1 VQAFSVWSPPG
12 GTLGR
17 IVAEA
22 GERARLLAGDARE
35 LERRAEQALA
45 APPFAAALRGETVA
59 VIAEVKRRS
68 PSKGDIAPGLSA
80 VDQAIAYE
88 RGGAVAVSV
97 LTEPQ
102 HFGGSLDDLA
112 AVRSRV
118 TLPLLRK
125 DFIVDRLQLVE
136 ARGAGAS
143 AVLLIARAL
152 APETLVALAEE
163 ARALSLET
171 LIEVRDRAE
180 LARALDAGADA
191 IGINN
196 RDLETLV
203 IDETTSLRLLPL
215 VPSDRPAVAESGMR
229 TREDVERVAAAGA
242 DAVLVGSSLSGVADP
257 AGAVAAL
264 ATVRTVERRRG
275 VA

>member
-22 GERARLLAGDARE
+22 GERARLLAGDAHE
-35 LERRAEQALA
+35 LERRAEQAPA
-45 APPFAAALRGETVA
+45 APPFATALRGETVA

-80 VDQAIAYE
+80 ADQAIAYE
-88 RGGAVAVSV
+88 RGGAAAVSV

-152 APETLVALAEE
+152 APETLLTLAEE

-171 LIEVRDRAE
+171 LIEVRDAAE
-180 LARALDAGADA
+180 LVRALDAGADV

-196 RDLETLV
+196 RDLESLV
-203 IDETTSLRLLPL
+203 IDASTSLRLLPH
-215 VPSDRPAVAESGMR
+215 VPPDRPAVAESGMR

-264 ATVRTVERRRG
+264 ATVRRVERRRG
-275 VA
+275 VE

>member
-1 VQAFSVWSPPG
+1 MQAFSVWSPPG
-12 GTLGR
+12 GTLGG

-22 GERARLLAGDARE
+22 GERARLLASGARD
-35 LERRAEQALA
+35 LERRAADAPA
-45 APPFAAALRGETVA
+45 APPFAAALRRDTVA

-68 PSKGDIAPGLSA
+68 PSRGDIAPGLSA
-80 VDQAIAYE
+80 VDQALAYE
-88 RGGAVAVSV
+88 RGGAAAVSV
-97 LTEPQ
+97 LTEPK

-112 AVRSRV
+112 AVRARV
-118 TLPLLRK
+118 ALPLLRK
-125 DFIVDRLQLVE
+125 DFIVDRLQLLE
-136 ARGAGAS
+136 ARAAGAS

-152 APETLVALAEE
+152 SPEMLMALADE
-163 ARALSLET
+163 ARALALET
-171 LIEVRDRAE
+171 LIEVRDPSE
-180 LARALDAGADA
+180 LARALDAGADV

-196 RDLETLV
+196 RNLETLV
-203 IDETTSLRLLPL
+203 IEESTSLRLLPL
-215 VPSDRPAVAESGMR
+215 VPAERPAVAESGMR

-264 ATVRTVERRRG
+264 AAVPRIERPRE